1 MVEKRREGGQ
11 PKDKVLM
18 DGFNTKKR
26 GNLSKELL
34 RKAKLEKA
42 RQDAERNKQERE
54 LQELEAQVKAARNA
68 LGKSPKEAT
77 EPPPDHNE
85 PSDLDHDDAKSAY
98 QMLQD
103 MRWVYKNVKG
113 RQRLK
118 ELCADDK
125 QFLFMVKELMKI
137 EAGLMSTKIKRNED
151 GEGGQQ
157 TVFVVMRGLL
167 DDPVAKLNNA
177 KKEDEVVD
185 VDFKQIEHVLNP
197 GAGPYDEPK
206 EIEREVEG
214 PKLDW

>member
-1 MVEKRREGGQ
+1 MAEKRREGGQ
-11 PKDKVLM
+11 PKDKIIM

-54 LQELEAQVKAARNA
+54 LQALEEQVKLARQA
-68 LGKSPKEAT
+68 MGKAPKEKPDDN
-77 EPPPDHNE
+77 PPEDNPANPE
-85 PSDLDHDDAKSAY
+85 DDVKSAY

-137 EAGLMSTKIKRNED
+137 EAGLMSAKIKRNED

-157 TVFVVMRGLL
+157 TVFVVMRGLM
-167 DDPVAKLNNA
+167 DGPVAKLNDA

-197 GAGPYDEPK
+197 GAGPYEEPK